1 MSGHSKGWVGGK
13 KINLLSGQSN
23 SKPRWCVMEL
33 CCCNQGL
40 GGLVLQLFHQLGT
53 IRVSQFSQLLC
64 HYFLQRHMTGGLGTP
79 LSA

>member
-64 HYFLQRHMTGGLGTP
+64 RYFLQRHMTGGLGTP